1 MKEKD
6 DNKKKTKRKP
16 DGEHKPSWQEKWAT
30 PEEIKRMLGE
40 RVLLRY
46 NEVRHRTE
54 VHWLSQG
61 PVIGEDEQGLL
72 TIFGGEDGVTD
83 GYQNLGDRDINTL
96 WEQLYQHA
104 HQCHH
109 RYAQTH

>member
-6 DNKKKTKRKP
+6 DNKKKTKKKP

-72 TIFGGEDGVTD
+72 TIFGGYVAVHRSGVEMEAYRRKLAEKDSAKMTD
-83 GYQNLGDRDINTL
+83 DSMTDVY
-96 WEQLYQHA
+96 
-104 HQCHH
+104 
-109 RYAQTH
+109 